1 MLFNKFEWNIVSFM
15 SSNNNKLSNN
25 ETESGNQSQSEDQ
38 DFILIRAYIDGD
50 EAAFE
55 KLLMLHKDKVRNLIF
70 LTLSD
75 SEFVDDIIQDVFI
88 SVYHKIK
95 EFRFESKFTTWL
107 YRITVNK
114 CRDYLRKKRV
124 RSIFTPIKD
133 SHENIRASSINTDID
148 IPQLVRKAIE
158 RLPEKLRIPLILRDM
173 DGFSYNEIAE
183 KLDCEV
189 GTVKSRIFRARESL
203 KALLE
208 PYQREMNM

>member
-1 MLFNKFEWNIVSFM
+1 MPSNK
-15 SSNNNKLSNN
+15 NKLTNKEIEDKN
-25 ETESGNQSQSEDQ
+25 PNQSKDQ

-55 KLLMLHKDKVRNLIF
+55 KLLLLHKDKVRNLIF
-70 LTLSD
+70 LTLGD

-133 SHENIRASSINTDID
+133 SHENIQSSAMRTDID

-173 DGFSYNEIAE
+173 DGFSYSEIAE

-208 PYQREMNM
+208 PYQREMNL